1 MLVVAFRIHW
11 RDVNKSM
18 LEGYGVRN
26 GEQTIN

>member
-11 RDVNKSM
+11 RDVNKSI
-18 LEGYGVRN
+18 LESYGVRN